1 MLTPPSVERRF
12 GATSPAPDTVH
23 GRALT
28 SIESASL
35 LRFSTVRLF
44 VAPAVA
50 ARSTSSGATTR
61 PPWSCAIREFCAVPD
76 WASTA
81 PPPPTSR
88 PAARTP
94 VTFNRTQTLTPLA

>member
-1 MLTPPSVERRF
+1 MTLRAWPGASVKVPPVTVTPPSVERRF

-61 PPWSCAIREFCAVPD
+61 PP
-76 WASTA
+76 
-81 PPPPTSR
+81 
-88 PAARTP
+88 
-94 VTFNRTQTLTPLA
+94 